1 MTTPVAS
8 ERGILTPEL
17 RATVYYFIQYM
28 PGAVVTVYGGIWF
41 ADQGL
46 SAGEI
51 GILNAAPTLIM
62 LLLNV
67 VVGRIADRA
76 PDWRGVIVIGC
87 VLAGLLPLLLFFV
100 SGFGGILIVWTL
112 LSLPAAAVGPVTDAA
127 TMRMTRRRGSQFGPI
142 RAWGTVGYMFM
153 LVATGYVV
161 VWAGGAIFLPMFVGL
176 SLLRTLAAFQL
187 PRFRGPE
194 GTKAPEPSQ
203 AGAARRLGDAM
214 RPFFVLP
221 LVGWSMV
228 FGTHIVLNAFQA
240 LLWKEQGFDAGII
253 GPLFAVAA
261 IAEAA
266 LMFAF
271 APFARRFSA
280 RSLILASAIATVVR
294 WACMALQP
302 DIPFLIPLQALN
314 AITFA
319 LGYLG
324 CMTFIANWTS
334 DEIAA
339 EAQGFFQMLQQAMS
353 VIALVAFGWL
363 TGMMGAK
370 AYFVAAGFAL
380 FGAGLIFAS
389 IMLHAPRQTG
399 EAKLG

>member
-1 MTTPVAS
+1 MTTSVAR

-17 RATVYYFIQYM
+17 RATVYYFVQFM
-28 PGAVVTVYGGIWF
+28 PGAAVTVYGGIWF
-41 ADQGL
+41 AEQGL

-51 GILNAAPTLIM
+51 GILNALPTLIM

-76 PDWRGVIVIGC
+76 PDWRGVIVIGA
-87 VLAGLLPLLLFFV
+87 VLAGLLPLALFSV
-100 SGFGGILIVWTL
+100 SGFWGILLVWTL
-112 LSLPAAAVGPVTDAA
+112 LSLPAAAIGPVTDAA

-142 RAWGTVGYMFM
+142 RAWGTVGYMLM
-153 LVATGYVV
+153 LVATGFVV
-161 VWAGGAIFLPMFVGL
+161 AWAGGGIFLPMFVGL
-176 SLLRTLAAFQL
+176 SLLRTLAALQL

-194 GTKAPEPSQ
+194 GAGTPSQ
-203 AGAARRLGDAM
+203 AGAARRLRDAM
-214 RPFFVLP
+214 QPFFVLP

-228 FGTHIVLNAFQA
+228 FGTHIVLNAFQG
-240 LLWKEQGFDAGII
+240 LLWKEQGFGADII
-253 GPLFAVAA
+253 GPLLAVAA

-280 RSLILASAIATVVR
+280 RSLILVSAITAVVR

-302 DIPFLIPLQALN
+302 DIMFLIPLQALN

-353 VIALVAFGWL
+353 VIALIAFGWL
-363 TGMMGAK
+363 TGLIGAK
-370 AYFVAAGFAL
+370 AYFVAAAFSL
-380 FGAGLIFAS
+380 LGAVLIYLS
-389 IMLHAPRQTG
+389 IALHAPKQTG
-399 EAKLG
+399 EPKLG

>member
-1 MTTPVAS
+1 MTTPVAAS
-8 ERGILTPEL
+8 RGIFTPEH

-28 PGAVVTVYGGIWF
+28 AGAVVTVYGGIWF

-51 GILNAAPTLIM
+51 GILNALPTLVM

-76 PDWRGVIVIGC
+76 PDWRGVIVIGG
-87 VLAGLLPLLLFFV
+87 VLGGLLPFAMFFT
-100 SGFGGILIVWTL
+100 SGFWGILIVWTL
-112 LSLPAAAVGPVTDAA
+112 LSLPPAAVGPVTDAA
-127 TMRMTRRRGSQFGPI
+127 TLRMTRRRGSSFGPI
-142 RAWGTVGYMFM
+142 RAWGTVGYMIM
-153 LVATGYVV
+153 LIATGFVIN
-161 VWAGGAIFLPMFVGL
+161 WLGGGIFLPMFVAL

-194 GTKAPEPSQ
+194 GAETPPAH
-203 AGAARRLGDAM
+203 AGAARRLRDAM
-214 RPFFVLP
+214 QPFFVLP

-228 FGTHIVLNAFQA
+228 FGTHIVLNAFQG
-240 LLWKEQGFDAGII
+240 LLWKEQGFGADII
-253 GPLFAVAA
+253 GPLLAVAA
-261 IAEAA
+261 IAEAG
-266 LMFAF
+266 LMFVF
-271 APFARRFSA
+271 ARFARRYSA
-280 RSLILASAIATVVR
+280 RTLILVSALTAVIR

-302 DIPFLIPLQALN
+302 GLGFLIPLQALN
-314 AITFA
+314 AVTFA

-324 CMTFIANWTS
+324 CMSFIANWTS

-363 TGMMGAK
+363 MGVMGAK
-370 AYFVAAGFAL
+370 AYFVAAAFSL
-380 FGAGLIFAS
+380 LGAGLIYLS
-389 IMLHAPRQTG
+389 IALHAPKQTS

>member
-51 GILNAAPTLIM
+51 GILNALPTLIM
-62 LLLNV
+62 LLLNTA
-67 VVGRIADRA
+67 VGRLADRA
-76 PDWRGVIVIGC
+76 SDWRGVIVIGG
-87 VLAGLLPLLLFFV
+87 VVAGLLPLALFFV
-100 SGFGGILIVWTL
+100 SGFWGILIVWTL
-112 LSLPAAAVGPVTDAA
+112 LSLPAAAIGPVTDAA
-127 TMRMTRRRGSQFGPI
+127 TMRMTRRRGSHFGPI
-142 RAWGTVGYMFM
+142 RAWGTVGYMLM
-153 LVATGYVV
+153 LVATGFVV
-161 VWAGGAIFLPMFVGL
+161 AWAGGGIFLPMFVGL
-176 SLLRTLAAFQL
+176 SLLRTLAALQL

-194 GTKAPEPSQ
+194 GVTAVSSH
-203 AGAARRLGDAM
+203 AGAARRLRDAM
-214 RPFFVLP
+214 QPFFVLP

-228 FGTHIVLNAFQA
+228 FGTHIVLNAFQG
-240 LLWKEQGFDAGII
+240 LLWKEQGFGADII
-253 GPLFAVAA
+253 GPLLAVAA

-280 RSLILASAIATVVR
+280 RSLILVSAGTAVVR

-302 DIPFLIPLQALN
+302 DIMFLIPLQALN
-314 AITFA
+314 AVTFA

-324 CMTFIANWTS
+324 CVTFIANWTS

-363 TGMMGAK
+363 IGIIGAK
-370 AYFVAAGFAL
+370 AYFVAAAFSL
-380 FGAGLIFAS
+380 LGAGLIYLS
-389 IMLHAPRQTG
+389 IVLHAPKQTG

>member
-1 MTTPVAS
+1 MTTLVAP
-8 ERGILTPEL
+8 ERGIFSPEL

-51 GILNAAPTLIM
+51 GVLNALPTLIM

-67 VVGRIADRA
+67 AVGRIADSA
-76 PDWRGVIVIGC
+76 PDWRGVIVIGG
-87 VLAGLLPLLLFFV
+87 VLAGLLPLALPFV
-100 SGFGGILIVWTL
+100 SGFWGILIVWTL
-112 LSLPAAAVGPVTDAA
+112 LTLPAAAIGPVTDAA

-142 RAWGTVGYMFM
+142 RAWGTVGYMLM
-153 LVATGYVV
+153 LVATGFVV
-161 VWAGGAIFLPMFVGL
+161 AWAGGGIFLPMFIGL
-176 SLLRTLAAFQL
+176 SLLRTLATFQL
-187 PRFRGPE
+187 PRFRGPGGVE
-194 GTKAPEPSQ
+194 VPTH
-203 AGAARRLGDAM
+203 AGAARRLRDAM
-214 RPFFVLP
+214 QPFFVLP

-228 FGTHIVLNAFQA
+228 FGTHIVLNAFQG
-240 LLWKEQGFDAGII
+240 LLWLEQGFGADII
-253 GPLFAVAA
+253 GALLAVAA
-261 IAEAA
+261 IAEAG

-280 RSLILASAIATVVR
+280 RSLILVSAIAAVVR

-302 DIPFLIPLQALN
+302 DIAFLIPLQALN

-324 CMTFIANWTS
+324 CMTFITNWTS

-363 TGMMGAK
+363 IGLLGAK
-370 AYFVAAGFAL
+370 AYFVAAAFSL
-380 FGAGLIFAS
+380 LGAGLIYLS
-389 IMLHAPRQTG
+389 IALHAPKQTS